1 MFAGQAHGSEL
12 LGVEM
17 IQQRRR
23 GRGAVSKQGVRLHA
37 DHCRKGRGTA
47 NAAALP
53 VESATGPKFL
63 APGFLW
69 PAASP
74 RWPRRVAQ
82 AGQAKRSF
90 VFSTIAFQE
99 LGFHG
104 NF

>member
-1 MFAGQAHGSEL
+1 
-12 LGVEM
+12 
-17 IQQRRR
+17 
-23 GRGAVSKQGVRLHA
+23 
-37 DHCRKGRGTA
+37 
-47 NAAALP
+47 LP

-74 RWPRRVAQ
+74 RWSQQAAQ